1 MSEIF
6 LNRTSPMQQLMEL
19 QKQVKK
25 PTSPGGVDFKKLLQ
39 EAVNEVD
46 QAQKV
51 SDQEV
56 KKLLE
61 GEIQDVHSAMIA
73 LQKADLS
80 FQLMMQVRNKLIEA
94 YQEVMRMQV

>member
-25 PTSPGGVDFKKLLQ
+25 PTSSGEVDFKKLLQ

-56 KKLLE
+56 NKLLE